1 MVMVKFVAYPILG
14 GITDTE
20 KRWFTI
26 ETTPITDDPATWP
39 NKAIF
44 LPNITDQVYSR
55 IDELPPGKNTIWV
68 GISKD
73 PATAW
78 EFSIFV
84 FAVITNQKIAH
95 INDVRGPGSGRVA
108 QWTIDVPDI
117 TLFTPIQEML
127 KTALPLMMQMMG
139 VMVMIRMMT
148 SLMSSMLA
156 VFRGGF

>member
-1 MVMVKFVAYPILG
+1 MVTVKFVAYPILG

-20 KRWFTI
+20 NRWFTI

-39 NKAIF
+39 HKSLF
-44 LPNITDQVYSR
+44 VPNITDQVYSR
-55 IDELPPGKNTIWV
+55 INELPPGRNTIWV

-78 EFSIFV
+78 EFSILV
-84 FAVITNQKIAH
+84 FAVITNQQIARIH
-95 INDVRGPGSGRVA
+95 DVRGPGSGRVA
-108 QWTIDVPDI
+108 QWTIDFPDI

-139 VMVMIRMMT
+139 VIMMIRMMV
-148 SLMSSMLA
+148 SLM
-156 VFRGGF
+156 GGMMVSFAGGV